1 LGQWID
7 RVCAGQDVVV
17 TRRGKPVMR
26 LTAVAPLTLTPSADP
41 AVPRLPPPESADGPG

>member
-7 RVCAGQDVVV
+7 RVCAGQDLVV

-26 LTAVAPLTLTPSADP
+26 LTAVAPPTLTPSADP
-41 AVPRLPPPESADGPG
+41 AVPRLPPPESAGGSR